1 MKPSIVRQAAE
12 AFQSGQ
18 YAEAFE
24 FYKQASSMLGE
35 NMFWANIRMC
45 EQRLWRTQGGRD
57 YAQIPLA
64 KLRVAC
70 VMDEFTYH
78 SYAPEC
84 ELFQLT
90 PDHVIQELETFN
102 PDLLFIESA
111 WRGKDDLW
119 DRKIATLSQELRSAL
134 QWCKSKHIPTMFWN
148 KEDPV
153 HFDTFLTMAQ
163 QFDHVFTT
171 DIDCIARYKAAFG
184 HQRVY
189 FLPFACQPKTHNP
202 IELYERKDAFCFA
215 GAYYVRYPERTIDLE
230 NFVKEFPK
238 FRPLEIFDRNFGKE
252 DSNYQFPDTY
262 QPYIVGTLPFNE
274 IDKAYK
280 GYNYSINL
288 NSVKQ
293 SQTMFARRV
302 YELLGSNTLT
312 VSNFSRGIRVMFGDL
327 VLVSDSG
334 QEIVQ
339 RLQSMDTERSSKHR
353 LAGLRK
359 VMLEHSYG
367 QRLSYIASKTLHRMR
382 LNPLPSIVVLASV
395 KTVMEFKNI
404 VTGFLNQSHEKKRL
418 VIIIGDAVDNG
429 RMKLNDDPSIKI
441 INEDKDGVVK
451 FGELVQQGDWIS
463 LMHAEDYYGENYLLD
478 LAIATLYTN
487 KGIIGKKSFYQSI
500 QDEIQLTEPNS
511 SYQESAFVA
520 VRSSII
526 SASQVDKKLDIKSW
540 INNNRELFYSMAGL
554 SIDPFNYCKK
564 GWSHS
569 SIEAIKKR
577 VDDEDLDVG
586 VSIDELIL
594 TAEQIPPAQSD
605 ESSVPTWDARKLMEL
620 TGKSTNA
627 AVKFEVVPEGFRVQ
641 ASLEDGKHQYIYSKV
656 DLPLSQFTETD
667 MFSTHMDNSPGL
679 NLQYV
684 FVFLDNK
691 KQKISHSIH
700 TGNRNHKSVV
710 PENTTFVRLGWR
722 VMGTG
727 VTTVKMLM
735 WGHRQLAPERVL
747 GRSDVLVLT
756 NNYPTY
762 DDLYKNGFVH
772 SRVVAYAQNGVNVDV
787 FRLRKDE
794 THSFH
799 EFSDVD
805 VITGSQEVLHRLL
818 TGGHYKSVLVH
829 FLDAAM
835 WEVLQHYIDKIKVT
849 VWVHGAE
856 IQPWH
861 RREYNYEND
870 DQRKTAILESD
881 VRMKFWQNLLG
892 NISNNLKFVF
902 VSKYF
907 SEEVM
912 HDQKIKIQKNN
923 FKIIHNPIDTDLFSF
938 VSKDASQRKRILS
951 IRPFASRQYAN
962 DLSVQAILALSKKPW
977 FKELEFRII
986 GDGKLFDETLAPLR
1000 HFENVIIEQR
1010 FLKQSEIAQLHKDY
1024 GIFLCPTR
1032 WDSHGVSRDEAM
1044 SSGLIPVTN
1053 AVAAIPEFVDER
1065 CGFTA
1070 PGEDWQGLA
1079 DAIARMY
1086 DSPELFSSM
1095 SKSASQ
1101 RVRKQ
1106 SNKKFII
1113 EQEMNIFNS

>member
-1 MKPSIVRQAAE
+1 MKPSIVRRAAE
-12 AFQSGQ
+12 AFQSAQ

-24 FYKQASSMLGE
+24 LYQQASRLLGE

-57 YAQIPLA
+57 YAQMPLD

-90 PDHVIQELETFN
+90 PANAVQELEEFK

-119 DRKIATLSQELRSAL
+119 DRKIATLSQELRNAL
-134 QWCKSKHIPTMFWN
+134 NWCKEKHIPTMFWN

-171 DIDCIARYKAAFG
+171 DMDCIARYKAAFG
-184 HQRVY
+184 HSRVY

-230 NFVKEFPK
+230 NFVEEFPNFK
-238 FRPLEIFDRNFGKE
+238 PLEIYDRNFGKE
-252 DSNYQFPDTY
+252 DSNYQFPDAY

-327 VLVSDSG
+327 VIVSDSG

-339 RLQSMDTERSSKHR
+339 RIHSLDFERNCKLR

-367 QRLSYIASKTLHRMR
+367 QRLSYIASKTLHRLR
-382 LNPLPSIVVLASV
+382 INHLPTIVVVA
-395 KTVMEFKNI
+395 KAKNTVEFKNI
-404 VTGFLNQSHEKKRL
+404 IASYLCQKHEKKSL
-418 VIIIGDAVDNG
+418 VVLLSPEMDSFKAEFSIETTI
-429 RMKLNDDPSIKI
+429 KLIKSNEVNSIL
-441 INEDKDGVVK
+441 
-451 FGELVQQGDWIS
+451 FGEVLQQGDWLS
-463 LMHAEDYYGENYLLD
+463 LMVPEDYYGPNYLLD
-478 LAIATLYTN
+478 LAIATTYSDKN
-487 KGIIGKKSFYQSI
+487 IIGKKAHFSLISNVIHPIQSNSAYHDNSLI
-500 QDEIQLTEPNS
+500 LVRAGIINS
-511 SYQESAFVA
+511 SQIDMANL
-520 VRSSII
+520 IN
-526 SASQVDKKLDIKSW
+526 SW
-540 INNNRELFYSMAGL
+540 ILNFYESNYLNFGL
-554 SIDPFNYCKK
+554 AIDQFNYCKN
-564 GWSHS
+564 GFNHS
-569 SIEAIKKR
+569 EIVEIENR
-577 VDDEDLDVG
+577 VNDESWDLG
-586 VSIDELIL
+586 LTIDELTMI
-594 TAEQIPPAQSD
+594 AEQIPAAQFD
-605 ESSVPTWDARKLMEL
+605 ESSLPVWNAQKLMEL
-620 TGKSTNA
+620 TGKNTSA
-627 AVKFEVVPEGFRVQ
+627 LVKFEVVPEGFRVQ
-641 ASLEDGKHQYIYSKV
+641 SSLEDVKHQYFYSKIDV
-656 DLPLSQFTETD
+656 PLSQFPASD
-667 MFSTHMDNSPGL
+667 VLLTHMDNSPGL

-684 FVFLDNK
+684 FVYLDHK

-700 TGNRNHKSVV
+700 TGSRNHKTAI
-710 PENTTFVRLGWR
+710 PENTAFIRLGWR
-722 VMGTG
+722 VMGAG
-727 VTTVKMLM
+727 ITTVKMLM

-762 DDLYKNGFVH
+762 DDLYRNGFVH
-772 SRVVAYAQNGVNVDV
+772 SRVIAYAQRGVKVDV

-794 THSFH
+794 THSYH
-799 EFSDVD
+799 EFSNVD

-818 TGGHYKSVLVH
+818 TSGNYKNVLVH

-835 WEVLQHYIDKIKVT
+835 WEVLQLHIDKINVT

-856 IQPWH
+856 IQPWY
-861 RREYNYEND
+861 RREYNYENEE
-870 DQRKTAILESD
+870 QRRAATLESD
-881 VRMKFWQNLLG
+881 VRMKFWQGLLK
-892 NISNNLKFVF
+892 NMPEKLKFVF
-902 VSKYF
+902 VSNYF
-907 SEEVM
+907 AEEVM
-912 HDQKIKIQKNN
+912 NDQEIRLPKN
-923 FKIIHNPIDTDLFSF
+923 KYQIIHNPIDVELFSH
-938 VSKDASQRKRILS
+938 VEKLPEQRKKILS

-962 DLSVQAILALSKKPW
+962 DLSVQAILSLSKNSW
-977 FKELEFRII
+977 FKDLEFRII
-986 GDGKLFDETLAPLR
+986 GDGKLFDETLLPLR
-1000 HFENVIIEQR
+1000 DFDNVIIERR
-1010 FLKQSEIAQLHKDY
+1010 FLKQSEISQLHKEY

-1044 SSGLIPVTN
+1044 ASGLIPITN
-1053 AVAAIPEFVDER
+1053 AVAAISEFVDEK
-1065 CGFTA
+1065 CGYA
-1070 PGEDWQGLA
+1070 VNGEDWQGLA
-1079 DAIARMY
+1079 DAISDIY
-1086 DSPELFSSM
+1086 HSPEKFVLM
-1095 SKSASQ
+1095 SKAASD
-1101 RVRKQ
+1101 RVRIQ
-1106 SNKKFII
+1106 SSKNVII
-1113 EQEMNIFNS
+1113 NQEIKNIQ

>member
-24 FYKQASSMLGE
+24 FYKQASSLLGE
-35 NMFWANIRMC
+35 NMFWANIRLC
-45 EQRLWRTQGGRD
+45 EQRLWRTQEGRD
-57 YAQIPLA
+57 YAQMPLA

-90 PDHVIQELETFN
+90 PENVIEELEGFK

-171 DIDCIARYKAAFG
+171 DMDCIARYKAAFG

-202 IELYERKDAFCFA
+202 IELYQRKDAFCFA
-215 GAYYVRYPERTIDLE
+215 GAYYVKYPERTIDLE

-238 FRPLEIFDRNFGKE
+238 FKPLEIFDRNFGKE
-252 DSNYQFPDTY
+252 DSNYQFPGEY

-327 VLVSDSG
+327 VIVSDSG
-334 QEIVQ
+334 EEIVQ
-339 RLQSMDTERSSKHR
+339 RLQSMDAERSCKRR

-359 VMLEHSYG
+359 VMLEHSYS

-382 LNPLPSIVVLASV
+382 VNPLPCIVVLASV

-404 VTGFLNQSHEKKRL
+404 VTGFLSQSHEKKRL
-418 VIIIGDAVDNG
+418 VILVSSAMDKSNL
-429 RMKLNDDPSIKI
+429 KLYDDPSIKI
-441 INEDKDGVVK
+441 IHENKDTVVT
-451 FGELVQQGDWIS
+451 FGEIIQQGDWIS
-463 LMHAEDYYGENYLLD
+463 LMHAEDYYGKNYLLD
-478 LAIATLYTN
+478 LSIATLYTDER
-487 KGIIGKKSFYQSI
+487 IIGKKSVYQSNQNGI
-500 QDEIQLTEPNS
+500 NLIEPNA
-511 SYQESAFVA
+511 SYQESAFLA

-526 SASQVDKKLDIKSW
+526 NCSQVDAKLNINSW
-540 INNNRELFYSMAGL
+540 INNNIELFYSTTGL
-554 SIDPFNYCKK
+554 STDQFNYCKN
-564 GWSHS
+564 GWSYS
-569 SIEAIKKR
+569 SIEDVKKR
-577 VDDEDLDVG
+577 VDDEVLDVG
-586 VSIDELIL
+586 MSIDDLIL
-594 TAEQIPPAQSD
+594 TAEQIPAAQFD
-605 ESSVPTWDARKLMEL
+605 ESSVPTWDAPKLMEL

-627 AVKFEVVPEGFRVQ
+627 SIKFEVVPEGFRVQ
-641 ASLEDGKHQYIYSKV
+641 SSLEDGKHQYLYSKV
-656 DLPLSQFTETD
+656 DLPISEFTVSD
-667 MFSTHMDNSPGL
+667 LFLTHMDNSPGL

-727 VTTVKMLM
+727 ITTVKMLM

-756 NNYPTY
+756 NNYPSY
-762 DDLYKNGFVH
+762 DDLYRNGFVH
-772 SRVVAYAQNGVNVDV
+772 SRVVAYAQNGVKVDV

-794 THSFH
+794 THSYH

-835 WEVLQHYIDKIKVT
+835 WDVLKNYIDKIKVT
-849 VWVHGAE
+849 VWIHGAE

-870 DQRKTAILESD
+870 AQRKSAIEESGI
-881 VRMKFWQNLLG
+881 RMQFWQGLLT
-892 NISNNLKFVF
+892 NFSNNLKFVF

-912 HDQKIKIQKNN
+912 HDQKIQLKDNHY
-923 FKIIHNPIDTDLFSF
+923 KIIHNPIDTELFPVITKDLI
-938 VSKDASQRKRILS
+938 QRKKILS

-986 GDGKLFDETLAPLR
+986 GDGKLFVETLAPLR
-1000 HFENVIIEQR
+1000 TFENVIIEQR

-1024 GIFLCPTR
+1024 GVFLCPTR

-1053 AVAAIPEFVDER
+1053 AVAAIPEFVDDS
-1065 CGFTA
+1065 CGFSV

-1079 DAIARMY
+1079 DAIARIY
-1086 DSPELFSSM
+1086 DSPELFSAM
-1095 SKSASQ
+1095 SSAASQ
-1101 RVRKQ
+1101 RVRNQ

-1113 EQEMNIFNS
+1113 EQEMVMFNQ